1 MRTLKYHASL
11 IEDLLAKGY
20 DFIMA
25 SRFQSDPLER
35 RFGQYR
41 QMIGG
46 RFLLGITEAT
56 SEKIIKHKTL
66 LKDDVDISNILN
78 GNVEHDDSR
87 LYFIMFI
94 FLAAQTKWLHF
105 LRIAEK

>member
-25 SRFQSDPLER
+25 SRFQSDSLER

-66 LKDDVDISNILN
+66 LKDNVDISNVLN
-78 GNVEHDDSR
+78 GNVEHDED
-87 LYFIMFI
+87 I
-94 FLAAQTKWLHF
+94 
-105 LRIAEK
+105 